1 MSRISAVLDSC
12 VLYPFYVRDTLL
24 CAAEEGLYRPIWS
37 EKIFSDATSNLVK
50 DGRMSL
56 EKATSFENKI
66 KKAFPEA
73 MVSPPDELAQ
83 IMTNSLEDR
92 HVMACAVFGEA
103 EIIVTDN
110 LKDFQPKDIDIWHK
124 KAMSADNFL
133 TYLYELFPDRMIKVV
148 HRQAKAKTKP
158 PTTISELLDI
168 LDRSTSNFANNIRY
182 HEKKWELAKVI
193 QKVVHI
199 FGRESSNGKKYL
211 EGNQYCIWIDKQS
224 VGITS
229 KSCGRD
235 ILRICGKQANSYLAL
250 KDMIIFEKFMK
261 EVESSECKVER

>member
-24 CAAEEGLYRPIWS
+24 CAAEAGLYQPIWS

-56 EKATSFENKI
+56 EKAANFENKI

-73 MVSPPDELAQ
+73 MVNPPDELVQ
-83 IMTNSLEDR
+83 IMTNSPEDR

-110 LKDFQPKDIDIWHK
+110 LKDFPAKDIDLWNK
-124 KAMSADNFL
+124 KAISADDFL
-133 TYLYELFPDRMIKVV
+133 TYLYELFPDQMVAVV

-168 LDRSTSNFANNIRY
+168 LNKSTSNFANNIRY
-182 HEKKWELAKVI
+182 HEKKWEVAEAI
-193 QKVVHI
+193 QKVLHI
-199 FGRESSNGKKYL
+199 FGRESSDGRKYL
-211 EGNQYCIWIDKQS
+211 EGNQYRIWIDKQS

-229 KSCGRD
+229 KNCGRD
-235 ILRICGKQANSYLAL
+235 ILRICGKQASSYLAL
-250 KDMIIFEKFMK
+250 KDMVVFEEFIK
-261 EVESSECKVER
+261 EVESPECKVER